1 MKLTRDGIKDR
12 AAWEQA
18 GIALPGYDVEAV
30 SEKAKEEPG
39 WVHFGIGNIFRVFIG
54 GIADGLLEEGVL
66 DRGITCVETFDY
78 DVVDKIYKPYDNL
91 GLNVIL
97 HGDGTREYKVLGALA
112 EAVKAQSS
120 DPAQWNRLKEI
131 FAASLCRWFHSPL
144 RKKATLCRRQTEPG
158 SRSLRQISKTDR
170 TKRPAQWQFSLR
182 CC

>member
-120 DPAQWNRLKEI
+120 DPAQSEGN
-131 FAASLCRWFHSPL
+131 FCRQVSADGFLHHYGKGL
-144 RKKATLCRRQTEPG
+144 RSAEGRRNLVPV
-158 SRSLRQISKTDR
+158 R
-170 TKRPAQWQFSLR
+170 
-182 CC
+182 